1 MNKEGDIQTLFPNA
15 HNGVKKIYTA
25 EILSLITAI
34 LLAAAAVVGLFA
46 AGLAESG
53 KTEADAATAG
63 AAGGFLLLFL
73 AGGVLALIAFILNL
87 VGIISAMKDE
97 STFKNALIF
106 TIVGIA
112 ASVLASSFS
121 KNETVSSFI
130 QILVNF
136 SELFVSLFVVQG
148 IMALAARMNNSDMVE
163 RGNKVRWWLVIT
175 FAIPSLIKLISA
187 VLMLKKAEAV
197 AEVLALVAAVL
208 TLVAYFIYLGYLSRA
223 KKMLA
228 A

>member
-1 MNKEGDIQTLFPNA
+1 MYKEGDIQMLFPNA

-25 EILSLITAI
+25 EILSLIVAI
-34 LLAAAAVVGLFA
+34 LLAAAAIAGLFA
-46 AGLAESG
+46 ASLAESG
-53 KTEADAATAG
+53 KAEAEVAT
-63 AAGGFLLLFL
+63 AGGFLLLVL
-73 AGGVLALIAFILNL
+73 AGGILALIAFILNL

-97 STFKNALIF
+97 PTFKNALIF
-106 TIVGIA
+106 TIIGIA
-112 ASVLASSFS
+112 ASVLSSSFS

-148 IMALAARMNNSDMVE
+148 IMALAARMNNNDMVE

-175 FAIPSLIKLISA
+175 FAIPSLIKLVSA
-187 VLMLKKAEAV
+187 VLVLKNMETV
-197 AEVLALVAAVL
+197 AGVLSLIAAVL
-208 TLVAYFIYLGYLSRA
+208 TLIAYFIYLSYLAKA

>member
-1 MNKEGDIQTLFPNA
+1 MKKEGDIHILFPNA

-25 EILSLITAI
+25 EILSLIVAI
-34 LLAAAAVVGLFA
+34 LLAAAAVASLFA
-46 AGLAESG
+46 ESLAESG
-53 KTEADAATAG
+53 RAEAEAATAG
-63 AAGGFLLLFL
+63 AAGSFLLLAL

-97 STFKNALIF
+97 PTFKNALIF
-106 TIVGIA
+106 TIIGIA

-136 SELFVSLFVVQG
+136 SELFVSLYVVQG
-148 IMALAARMNNSDMVE
+148 IMALATRMNNSDMVE

-175 FAIPSLIKLISA
+175 FAVPSLVRLISA
-187 VLMLKKAEAV
+187 VLMLKNAEAV
-197 AEVLALVAAVL
+197 AGVLSLIAAVL
-208 TLVAYFIYLGYLSRA
+208 TLVAYFIYLGYLARA